1 MDHAVLRGAAADLA
15 SDVRDPRWSSMHGG
29 LHVRCVWRRVALA
42 GTASRFP
49 ISQYVSP
56 PRRSLYARR
65 AVEQRVAREGGDLF
79 PARERVFSARHP
91 EITQT
96 VNKTLELLRKAGVVI
111 NDVILSQTRMLIDR
125 VGVSV
130 NAAFDTL
137 RLPSP
142 AALTG
147 ARGG

>member
-1 MDHAVLRGAAADLA
+1 M
-15 SDVRDPRWSSMHGG
+15 
-29 LHVRCVWRRVALA
+29 
-42 GTASRFP
+42 
-49 ISQYVSP
+49 
-56 PRRSLYARR
+56 
-65 AVEQRVAREGGDLF
+65 
-79 PARERVFSARHP
+79 
-91 EITQT
+91 
-96 VNKTLELLRKAGVVI
+96 VI

-142 AALTG
+142 AALAG